1 MMLMLII
8 WYLWKKMNENEDV
21 IVKFEHLELKDSNNK
36 TWVKFVSCFL
46 FVSSLFFFSSLNY
59 FG

>member
-1 MMLMLII
+1 
-8 WYLWKKMNENEDV
+8 MNEIEDV

-36 TWVKFVSCFL
+36 TLVNFVSCFL
-46 FVSSLFFFSSLNY
+46 FVSRLFFLSSLNY